1 MYSLIYAYYKYKRYQ
16 ELIKEQGFISQRVD
30 IKGCSIHYLESKTGT
45 EPLVM
50 IHGLLDASFGF
61 RKLIP
66 FLNKKYKIFLIDI
79 PGFGKTK
86 LPSISYLYQLDI
98 FADILFRTIQSFNFT
113 EYTLL
118 GHSMGGLLSQHIALK
133 DKKIKK
139 LILLSTGNSPHP
151 ERNKMREILFPKNE
165 EEISRLLSY
174 LYYKKKQEPNFL
186 VKKTLLKVW
195 NTKEFHFMAEN
206 TIEREDEIFFGKKA
220 KNIRIPTLIIS
231 GKEDEITT
239 KTQMIQLKKYIT
251 GSKLVLIENA
261 KHAIHLEHP
270 QLVANEI
277 NKF

>member
-1 MYSLIYAYYKYKRYQ
+1 MYSYIYSYYKYKRYQ
-16 ELIKEQGFISQRVD
+16 ELIKEQGFISKKVD
-30 IKGCSIHYLESKTGT
+30 IKGCSIHYLQSKTGT
-45 EPLVM
+45 EPMIM

-98 FADILFRTIQSFNFT
+98 FADLLYRVIQTFDLDS
-113 EYTLL
+113 YTLL

-139 LILLSTGNSPHP
+139 LILLSTGNAPHP
-151 ERNKMREILFPKNE
+151 ERNRMREILFPQKE

-174 LYYKKKQEPNFL
+174 LYFQKKQEPSYL
-186 VKKTLLKVW
+186 LKKTLLKAW
-195 NTKEFHFMAEN
+195 NTKEFHYMAEN
-206 TIEREDEIFFGKKA
+206 TIEREDEIFFGEKA
-220 KNIRIPTLIIS
+220 KNINIPTLIIS
-231 GKEDEITT
+231 GIDDEITT
-239 KTQMIQLKKYIT
+239 KEQMIRLKKYIK
-251 GSKLVLIENA
+251 GSKLVLIKDA

-270 QLVANEI
+270 QLVAIEI